1 MRIFQ
6 LVINSRNELIFAVNF
21 LRTALFSGSE
31 LFATFYVEILR
42 ANWTRGW
49 PKLIAL
55 RRPDVHL
62 TAALRRGSTLS
73 YFMPRK
79 PKYASVVRASWLV
92 RKTSPY
98 LVTLSIP
105 CELFSFTCAFF
116 VSLQL

>member
-1 MRIFQ
+1 MNGF
-6 LVINSRNELIFAVNF
+6 LHWNF
-21 LRTALFSGSE
+21 LGIALFSGSE
-31 LFATFYVEILR
+31 LFATFFVEILG

-49 PKLIAL
+49 PKLVPL
-55 RRPDVHL
+55 RRPDIHL

-73 YFMPRK
+73 YFMLRK

-105 CELFSFTCAFF
+105 CELFSFTRAFF

>member
-1 MRIFQ
+1 M
-6 LVINSRNELIFAVNF
+6 
-21 LRTALFSGSE
+21 FSI
-31 LFATFYVEILR
+31 EILR

-49 PKLIAL
+49 SKSIPL
-55 RRPDVHL
+55 RRLDVYL

-98 LVTLSIP
+98 LVTLSILR
-105 CELFSFTCAFF
+105 ELFSFTCAFF